1 MDTARMQEQ
10 FERMAEKARHSF
22 WGYVGC
28 EIERIDERQVVVS
41 LDVKE
46 HHLNLIGIL
55 HGGVHATLLDSAMG
69 LVAMMARPDVDVVT
83 SNLNLHFTAPAGL
96 GPVAAVAEIAHL
108 SGRMITTQ
116 GRLTRPDGT
125 LCAMATA
132 SFRVIERK
140 GP

>member
-1 MDTARMQEQ
+1 MDIARGQER
-10 FERMAEKARHSF
+10 FERMSEQALRTF

-28 EIERIDERQVVVS
+28 EIERIGEREVVVS

-69 LVAMMARPDVDVVT
+69 LVAMLARPDVDVVT

-96 GPVAAVAEIAHL
+96 GPVIAAAEIAHL

-116 GRLTRPDGT
+116 GRLTRADGS
-125 LCAMATA
+125 LCALATA
-132 SFRVIERK
+132 SFRVIDRK
-140 GP
+140 GT